1 MTMAAADLSILI
13 REAGYQLISIEQLRA
28 NRWLILAE
36 APEGRVLILAQ
47 RRPLISAADVQD
59 LAEQLRL
66 SRVVVGYLLAL
77 DGHFSPEAQ
86 RTAAELCQPRIV
98 LCGKIPLVEQTPRPA
113 AVLGTGTI

>member
-1 MTMAAADLSILI
+1 L
-13 REAGYQLISIEQLRA
+13 
-28 NRWLILAE
+28 N
-36 APEGRVLILAQ
+36 
-47 RRPLISAADVQD
+47 
-59 LAEQLRL
+59 
-66 SRVVVGYLLAL
+66 RVVVGYLLAL